1 MLKATSMAGWD
12 IPLKVWKFPCGE
24 VGVKIE
30 SGFANGEVEVAVT
43 LMWEGN
49 DDLIALGQLVD
60 ALRHAG
66 VERISLNIPYFPYS
80 RQDRRCNS
88 GEGHALKMVAA
99 YINSLNFS
107 TVYTMDAHSYVLEAV
122 VNNLRVTE
130 QEDCAFMLPSFDV
143 FVAPDA
149 GASKKIF
156 KLTST
161 FEGAEV
167 LVADKKRDAIGR
179 IIETRVSGGESITG
193 KSVCV
198 VDDLCDGGATFV
210 ELGKVL
216 KKYEPASLNLY
227 VTHGFFTK
235 GVEILTPFYETI
247 YVSNL
252 MNNAAKPHVKEI

>member
-1 MLKATSMAGWD
+1 MLTAKSMSRWD

-30 SGFANGEVEVAVT
+30 NGFASEEVEVT
-43 LMWEGN
+43 LLWDSN

-60 ALRHAG
+60 ALRHND
-66 VERISLNIPYFPYS
+66 VQHISLNIPYFPYS
-80 RQDRRCNS
+80 RQDRRCNP
-88 GEGHALKMVAA
+88 GEGHALKMVAD
-99 YINSLNFS
+99 YINSLGFS
-107 TVYTMDAHSYVLEAV
+107 AVYTMDAHSFVLEAV
-122 VNNLRVTE
+122 VKNLRVAE
-130 QEDCAFMLPSFDV
+130 QAECAWRLPSFDV

-156 KLTST
+156 KLTASRQ
-161 FEGAEV
+161 GAEV
-167 LVADKKRDAIGR
+167 IVADKKRDATGK
-179 IIETRVSGGESITG
+179 IIETSISGGESITG

-198 VDDLCDGGATFV
+198 VDDLCDGGATFI

-216 KKYEPASLNLY
+216 KKYEPASLDLY

-235 GVEILTPFYETI
+235 GVGILTPFYDTI